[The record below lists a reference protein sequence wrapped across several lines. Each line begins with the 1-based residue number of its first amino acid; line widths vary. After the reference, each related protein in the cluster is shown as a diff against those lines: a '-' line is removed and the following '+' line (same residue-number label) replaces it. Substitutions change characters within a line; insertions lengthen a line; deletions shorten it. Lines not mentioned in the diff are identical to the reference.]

1 MDPVQGVGLA
11 AEVAGDVPEQALEAF
26 VRLDPAGGEVP
37 VEPADAGP
45 PGSLASMTDSAPQI
59 PRDSVT
65 LSGGARMPLLGF
77 GTWQIKGDEAVA
89 ATSAALEAG
98 YRHLDTATIYGN
110 EAEVGRALADSGL
123 ARDDVFV
130 TTKCPPHLA
139 GREIETLEQS
149 LEMLRLEQVDLWLIH
164 WTPDEGAGVAIWEQ
178 FVEARDRGLA
188 RELGVSNYPAV
199 LVDEL
204 LDATGVK
211 PAVNQVEWSP
221 FLFDAEVVAQHR
233 SREIVLEGYSALRGG
248 TLEDPTIGA
257 IADRLGRTPA
267 QVIVRW
273 HLQHGIVVIPKS
285 VRADRIRSN
294 ADVGGFA
301 LSAADMAAVDALGR
315 G

>member
-1 MDPVQGVGLA
+1 
-11 AEVAGDVPEQALEAF
+11 
-26 VRLDPAGGEVP
+26 
-37 VEPADAGP
+37 
-45 PGSLASMTDSAPQI
+45 MTESAPQI
-59 PRDSVT
+59 PRDVVT
-65 LSGGARMPLLGF
+65 LTGGARMPLLGF
-77 GTWQIKGDEAVA
+77 GTWQIKGEDAVA

-123 ARDDVFV
+123 ARDEVFV

-139 GREIETLEQS
+139 GQELATLEQS
-149 LEMLRLEQVDLWLIH
+149 LEMLRLDQVDLWLIH

-178 FVEARDRGLA
+178 FVAAREQGLA
-188 RELGVSNYPAV
+188 REVGVSNYPAE

-204 LDATGVK
+204 VSATGVT

-221 FLFDAEVVAQHR
+221 FLFDQEIVDQHR
-233 SREIVLEGYSALRGG
+233 ERGIALEGYSALRGG

-257 IADRLGRTPA
+257 IAERLGRTPA

-285 VRADRIRSN
+285 VRTERIRSN
-294 ADVGGFA
+294 ADVGGFE
-301 LSAADMAAVDALGR
+301 LSSEDMAALDALGR
-315 G
+315 R